1 MRSGETIHTENSHK
15 YDRRGAR
22 LLLAAGGWATIAEW
36 ADPQDR
42 FAILL
47 AEVKPPRTAP

>member
-1 MRSGETIHTENSHK
+1 M
-15 YDRRGAR
+15 
-22 LLLAAGGWATIAEW
+22 LAAGGWATIAEW
-36 ADPQDR
+36 TDPQHR